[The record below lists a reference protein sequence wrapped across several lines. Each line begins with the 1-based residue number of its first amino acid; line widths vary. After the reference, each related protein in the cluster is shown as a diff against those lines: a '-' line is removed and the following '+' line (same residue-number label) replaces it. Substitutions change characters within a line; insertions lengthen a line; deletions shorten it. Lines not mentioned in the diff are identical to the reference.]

1 MYISTRFGMH
11 FWPHGESIVQVQ
23 NTSLLHWLCYCHT
36 FQVLSDILCT
46 KKVVNDFVI
55 NSYVNACTFCMVSL
69 LMPICVTQLCHCVDF
84 KYIIEHILVYDIRF
98 KKLVTYFRKKNQ
110 KIKEMHV
117 LMKLLFVWLKADC
130 ICFHC
135 KWFLISWLSCTYL
148 LFIYCLL
155 RLYFSGIIWKRLLYL
170 VSSELSRQAM

>member
-23 NTSLLHWLCYCHT
+23 NTSWLHWLCYCHT

-84 KYIIEHILVYDIRF
+84 KYIIEHIIVYDIRF
-98 KKLVTYFRKKNQ
+98 KKLVTYFRKKNPEN
-110 KIKEMHV
+110 KRN
-117 LMKLLFVWLKADC
+117 A
-130 ICFHC
+130 CFNEVIVYVT
-135 KWFLISWLSCTYL
+135 KSWLHLFSLQVISDFMTLLYILIVYL
-148 LFIYCLL
+148 LFT
-155 RLYFSGIIWKRLLYL
+155 
-170 VSSELSRQAM
+170 